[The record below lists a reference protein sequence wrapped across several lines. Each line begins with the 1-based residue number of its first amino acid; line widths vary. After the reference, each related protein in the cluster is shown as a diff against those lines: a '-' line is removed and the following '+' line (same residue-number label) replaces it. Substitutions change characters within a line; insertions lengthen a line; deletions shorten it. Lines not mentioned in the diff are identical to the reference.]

1 MVGPGTS
8 RSSTP
13 RTEATVGSD
22 ALLDCSG
29 FTVKVPPGKGG
40 WTVSRENSGPSLP
53 PGLSGPQL
61 SHRAAAL
68 PASSHHPGSSTS
80 GDNGRAGLR
89 CRTCRR
95 GLVDAVMA
103 HAVMAHA
110 VVGLGVAAGTCKG
123 L

>member
-29 FTVKVPPGKGG
+29 LTVKVPPGKGG

-61 SHRAAAL
+61 SHRAATL
-68 PASSHHPGSSTS
+68 PASSHHPRPRPAVTMDAQGY
-80 GDNGRAGLR
+80 GA
-89 CRTCRR
+89 
-95 GLVDAVMA
+95 GLVDADLSTRSWRTRLWVS
-103 HAVMAHA
+103 
-110 VVGLGVAAGTCKG
+110 
-123 L
+123 